1 MKHNRKKY
9 DREFKQK
16 AVELSYARGNAK
28 EIADELGIDK
38 GLLYRWR
45 KEFKKYEGNSFPGH
59 GTPKTTDL
67 EREVFRLRKELR
79 DVKMEREIL
88 KKAIS
93 IFSVSDGKSTN
104 L

>member
-1 MKHNRKKY
+1 MNQNRKKY
-9 DREFKQK
+9 DKEFKQK

-28 EIADELGIDK
+28 EIADELGIGQ

-45 KEFKKYEGNSFPGH
+45 KELKKYEGNSFPGH
-59 GTPKTTDL
+59 GTPKMTDL
-67 EREVFRLRKELR
+67 EREVARLRKELR
-79 DVKMEREIL
+79 DAKMERDIL

-93 IFSVSDGKSTN
+93 IFSVSDGKSTS

>member
-1 MKHNRKKY
+1 MKQNRKKY
-9 DREFKQK
+9 DKEFKRK
-16 AVELSYARGNAK
+16 AVELSYARGNAS
-28 EIADELGIDK
+28 EIAEELGIDS

-45 KEFKKYEGNSFPGH
+45 NEFKKYDGNSFPGH
-59 GTPKTTDL
+59 GIPKMSDL
-67 EREVFRLRKELR
+67 EREVSQLRKELR
-79 DVKMEREIL
+79 DARMERDIL